1 MFDIWP
7 DKRFIPVRAGDLVRI
22 FHFISVRRRKEYMYR
37 VCTLVEGRLV
47 LVDPIDLAHKIN
59 AGVEPALAM
68 KTAFRHDIDLVR
80 RCDLEIIDGEAVQG
94 IPEPDGSEFC
104 HVQYPRERKRIREKV
119 EALSKGNDD

>member
-7 DKRFIPVRAGDLVRI
+7 DKHFIPVRAGDLVRI
-22 FHFISVRRRKEYMYR
+22 FHFISVKRRKEYMYR
-37 VCTLVEGRLV
+37 VCTLVDGRLV

-59 AGVEPALAM
+59 SGVDPSLAI

-94 IPEPDGSEFC
+94 IPQADGSEFC
-104 HVQYPRERKRIREKV
+104 HVQPARERRRIREKLA
-119 EALSKGNDD
+119 ALSSGEV